1 MTTLGTLKS
10 DVQAYLVRS
19 DSAFVNAIPTF
30 VRTAEARLRREVV
43 HSSMETTTTLTGTDR
58 TATVPDDCVEIRSL
72 TLTGDGGVGRRDLE
86 MVTPEV
92 IRASGQWNASGTPC
106 YFSIEGRTIYL
117 APSAASTGTDFDLV
131 YYAAY
136 PALTDDAQTNYLLT
150 NAYDLVL
157 KLVLAEACDFLQD
170 EMKRDEFF
178 AQYASIRRE
187 FLNQDQDYIS
197 RGSANRLTGTS
208 FKV

>member
-19 DSAFVNAIPTF
+19 DAAFVDAIPTF
-30 VRTAEARLRREVV
+30 VRNAEARLRREVV
-43 HSSMETTTTLTGTDR
+43 HSSMETTTTLTATGR
-58 TATVPDDCVEIRSL
+58 TATLPDDCVEPRSL
-72 TLTGDGGVGRRDLE
+72 TLTGDGGYSRRDIE
-86 MVTPEV
+86 FVTPEV
-92 IRASGQWNASGTPC
+92 IRASGQWNASGSPC
-106 YFSIEGRTIYL
+106 YASIEGRTIYF
-117 APSAASTGTDFDLV
+117 APAASDTGTSFDHV

-136 PALTDDAQTNYLLT
+136 PTLVNDGQTNYLLT

-197 RGSANRLTGTS
+197 RGSASRLTGTS